1 MNDRKPV
8 GLVGDIG
15 GTNAR
20 FALVGQSDDG
30 DLRLINAQSLA
41 ASAYATLEDGLAA
54 YLKQQAPVDLQ
65 FISLACAGPVIND
78 HVTFTNMP
86 WIADSAAI
94 TSAFNAPR
102 VVLLNDL
109 AAQAWAAPV
118 LSADDLV
125 EIGTASSGN
134 SSARPAALAVLG
146 VGTGTNASLN
156 MRDQSGEHVWV
167 GEAGHVAFAP
177 VDGRELEIWRHLT
190 HRFGRVS
197 VERLASGPGL
207 VNIYQA
213 LCAISGHPPHLNT
226 PADITSQA
234 RSGNEIAQ
242 QALNHFCQI
251 IGSIAGDVALNFGAR
266 AGLYLSG
273 GICPTIID
281 ILQSSGFRQRFEA
294 KGRFET
300 YMAAI
305 PTFVITHPFAALLGA
320 ARAAMAR

>member
-1 MNDRKPV
+1 MTERRSL

-20 FALVGQSDDG
+20 FALVDQSDDG
-30 DLRLINAQSLA
+30 AMRLINPQALT
-41 ASAYATLEDGLAA
+41 ASAYATLEDGLVA

-86 WIADSAAI
+86 WIADGRAI
-94 TSAFNAPR
+94 GSAFTAPR

-109 AAQAWAAPV
+109 AAQAWGAPA
-118 LSADDLV
+118 LNADDLV
-125 EIGTASSGN
+125 EIGTASSGAPL
-134 SSARPAALAVLG
+134 ARPYALGVLG

-156 MRDQSGEHVWV
+156 MHDQSGEHVWV

-177 VDGRELEIWRHLT
+177 VDEQEVEIWRHLKN
-190 HRFGRVS
+190 RFGRVS

-213 LCAISGHPPHLNT
+213 LCAISGHPAQLT
-226 PADITSQA
+226 VAADITTQA
-234 RSGNEIAQ
+234 RGGDDIAR
-242 QALNHFCQI
+242 QALDHFCQI

-273 GICPTIID
+273 GICPMIID
-281 ILQSSGFRQRFEA
+281 LLQSGGFRHRFEA
-294 KGRFET
+294 KGRFQP
-300 YMAAI
+300 YMSAI